1 MIPQAGRVPG
11 GPVQRAPQRLLLVE
25 FAATDRFHRALL
37 FPFVLGYARA
47 VGRAARWLRFG
58 VPAAA
63 RAGSRDEG
71 VPLSGADE
79 ARLRET
85 VRAFRPDLVLF
96 HPTPSAGVRRAAA
109 AGGPA
114 ALAVL
119 TDGGTAGTGPG
130 RFPRLDLTRIPLDA
144 VLGLRDPSVRGPGLF
159 ENVEPDY
166 GFEAANEAA
175 ETMDPLP
182 FVFLGEECTY
192 DRPFRANR
200 FLAGLSLAGCLRR
213 GGCAFCGRP
222 EGRRWTTSPPELLR
236 RQLAAIDRTLPGPA
250 DRGLRIR
257 LLGEAALRH
266 VGAVAREA
274 LRFRRRPLRLLLDAR
289 ADRLLAAAEP
299 LRAALRALE
308 GSGVRLEL
316 SLLGAESFGTAAL
329 ERLNKGLR
337 PEQTLRAIRLLFELE
352 REFPAGFGFRE
363 HGGLSLLTMT
373 PWTTPAE
380 LALDLA
386 VVEALG
392 LESLV
397 GKLFT
402 GRLRL
407 FPGLPLVEAAR
418 RDGLLV
424 RRYADPQLDTARRN
438 LYEPELPWRF
448 ARPEMESLGRILV
461 RLDADAA
468 TASDPLSRRV
478 AELAG
483 ALGRGVTPR
492 SVAAALAMT
501 DAAMRAAAPGRRPS
515 PAVLLRAAAASGA
528 AKRDEAAAS
537 RRETWVR
544 HAEWRHA
551 ATDPGRLPLSV
562 LRDHKPAIKVEP
574 LTATECDRF
583 CRDPELPNVRA
594 RRRGGGD
601 AGGETWEVFL
611 GRTSRDVAAATELA
625 DRIERARPGPE
636 LRDAV
641 TRMGRALGYPKC
653 CARAFA
659 RERPPL
665 VDNVF
670 WLHVARRVAVPGRV
684 PAELN
689 PLAPWLEYVPC
700 SAACRASL
708 ARARRMIRAWGA
720 EGRRQLARC
729 RHPVLL
735 FREIQGQAVE
745 LEPLD
750 EPGERFRY
758 RAGVVGGSGPLLEA
772 VRQGDE
778 LVLEHEMTLVL
789 RRGRPLAALSARAF
803 LWWHERPLQAE
814 FWRAMIEVLGARGPE
829 RRASAAPEAAGETPF
844 ARDTAS
850 LLAALR
856 RRRLRCAGFA
866 LESWGATG
874 PDAVRVALVA
884 RGDRV
889 ELDLFPRRPGAPA
902 FLEAGAFRLTYP
914 TTRPLDSP
922 ARLAAARAFAAALA
936 AAAPGEARDPGD
948 GHEAVAGR
956 PRRGCDRDDDRDP
969 DEDREPGPGGR

>member
-1 MIPQAGRVPG
+1 MSG
-11 GPVQRAPQRLLLVE
+11 GAVQRAAQRLLLVE

-37 FPFVLGYARA
+37 FPFVLAYARA
-47 VGRAARWLRFG
+47 RGRAARWLRFG

-63 RAGSRDEG
+63 RAAGEGEG
-71 VPLSGADE
+71 VPLSRADE
-79 ARLRET
+79 TRLREAA
-85 VRAFRPDLVLF
+85 RAFRPDLVLF
-96 HPTPSAGVRRAAA
+96 HRTPSAGVRRAAS
-109 AGGPA
+109 AGGRVT
-114 ALAVL
+114 LAVL
-119 TDGGTAGTGPG
+119 TDGGTAGTGAGPL
-130 RFPRLDLTRIPLDA
+130 PRLDLARTPLDA
-144 VLGLRDPSVRGPGLF
+144 VLGLHDPPVHGTGLF

-200 FLAGLSLAGCLRR
+200 FLAGLPLAGCLRR

-222 EGRRWTTSPPELLR
+222 EGRRWATAPPELLR
-236 RQLAAIDRTLPGPA
+236 RQLAAIDRTLPGTA
-250 DRGLRIR
+250 ARGLRIR

-266 VGAVAREA
+266 VGAVARAA
-274 LRFRRRPLRLLLDAR
+274 LRFRRRPLGLLLDAR
-289 ADRLLAAAEP
+289 VDRLLAAAEP
-299 LRAALRALE
+299 LRAALRRLD

-337 PEQTLRAIRLLFELE
+337 PEQTLRAVRLLFELE
-352 REFPAGFGFRE
+352 REFPAAFGFRE

-424 RRYADPQLDTARRN
+424 RRYADPLLDTARRN
-438 LYEPELPWRF
+438 LYEAELPWRF
-448 ARPEMESLGRILV
+448 ARPEMESLGRVLV

-468 TASDPLSRRV
+468 AASDPLSRRV
-478 AELAG
+478 ARLEG

-501 DAAMRAAAPGRRPS
+501 DAAMRAAAEGRTPT
-515 PAVLLRAAAASGA
+515 PAALLRAAAAAGA
-528 AKRDEAAAS
+528 AERGEAPSPRHEA
-537 RRETWVR
+537 WVR
-544 HAEWRHA
+544 HADWRA
-551 ATDPGRLPLSV
+551 GATDPGRLPLPV
-562 LRDHKPAIKVEP
+562 LLAHKPAIKVEP

-583 CRDPELPNVRA
+583 RRDPDLPNVRA
-594 RRRGGGD
+594 RRRGSRE
-601 AGGETWEVFL
+601 GGEAWEVFV
-611 GRTSRDVAAATELA
+611 GRRSRDVAAAAALA
-625 DRIERARPGPE
+625 ERIERARPGPE

-641 TRMGRALGYPKC
+641 TRMGLALGYPKC
-653 CARAFA
+653 CARRFS

-700 SAACRASL
+700 SAVCRASV

-720 EGRRQLARC
+720 EGRRQLERC

-735 FREIQGQAVE
+735 FRGIQGQAVE
-745 LEPLD
+745 LVPLD

-758 RAGVVGGSGPLLEA
+758 RAGVAGGSGPLVEA
-772 VRQGDE
+772 VRRGDE
-778 LVLEHEMTLVL
+778 VVLENEMTIVL

-814 FWRAMIEVLGARGPE
+814 FWRAMVEALRARGPAS
-829 RRASAAPEAAGETPF
+829 RAEATPEAGAETPF
-844 ARDTAS
+844 ARETAGR
-850 LLAALR
+850 LAALR
-856 RRRLRCAGFA
+856 RRRLRCAGFV
-866 LESWGATG
+866 LDSWGATG
-874 PDAVRVALVA
+874 PDCVRVVLVA

-936 AAAPGEARDPGD
+936 GAGPPGRDDGPGD
-948 GHEAVAGR
+948 DAGGRRR
-956 PRRGCDRDDDRDP
+956 PRERDD
-969 DEDREPGPGGR
+969 REGRGTRG

>member
-1 MIPQAGRVPG
+1 VSG
-11 GPVQRAPQRLLLVE
+11 GAVQHAPQRLLLVE

-47 VGRAARWLRFG
+47 AGRAARWLRFG

-63 RAGSRDEG
+63 RAGGRDEG

-79 ARLRET
+79 ARLRGT
-85 VRAFRPDLVLF
+85 ARVFDPDLVLF
-96 HPTPSAGVRRAAA
+96 HQTPSAGVRRAAA
-109 AGGPA
+109 AGGRA
-114 ALAVL
+114 TLAVL
-119 TDGGTAGTGPG
+119 ADGGTVGTRPG
-130 RFPRLDLTRIPLDA
+130 RFRRLDLARTPLDA
-144 VLGLRDPSVRGPGLF
+144 VLGLRDPSVRGTGLF

-200 FLAGLSLAGCLRR
+200 FLADLSLAGCLRR

-222 EGRRWTTSPPELLR
+222 EGRRWTTSPPVLLR
-236 RQLAAIDRTLPGPA
+236 RQLAAIDRTLPGTGG
-250 DRGLRIR
+250 RGLRVR

-289 ADRLLAAAEP
+289 VDRLLAAAEP
-299 LRAALRALE
+299 LRAALRALD

-424 RRYADPQLDTARRN
+424 RRYADPRLDTARRN
-438 LYEPELPWRF
+438 LYETELPWRF

-461 RLDADAA
+461 RLEADAA

-492 SVAAALAMT
+492 SVAAALTMT
-501 DAAMRAAAPGRRPS
+501 DAAMRAAASGRKPG
-515 PAVLLRAAAASGA
+515 PAALLRAAASGGAS
-528 AKRDEAAAS
+528 RDEAAAP
-537 RRETWVR
+537 RHETWVR
-544 HAEWRHA
+544 HAEWRGA
-551 ATDPGRLPLSV
+551 AAEPGRLPLSV
-562 LRDHKPAIKVEP
+562 LLDHKPAIKVEP

-583 CRDPELPNVRA
+583 RRDPELPHVRA
-594 RRRGGGD
+594 RRRGGG
-601 AGGETWEVFL
+601 AGGEAWEVFL
-611 GRTSRDVAAATELA
+611 GRRARDVVAAAELA
-625 DRIERARPGPE
+625 ERIERARPGPE

-641 TRMGRALGYPKC
+641 TRMGLALGYPQC

-670 WLHVARRVAVPGRV
+670 WLHVARRVAIPGRV

-720 EGRRQLARC
+720 EGRRQLERC

-758 RAGVVGGSGPLLEA
+758 RAGVAGGAGPLVEA
-772 VRQGDE
+772 VRRGDE
-778 LVLEHEMTLVL
+778 LVLDHELTLVL

-814 FWRAMIEVLGARGPE
+814 FWRAMVEVLRARGPE
-829 RRASAAPEAAGETPF
+829 PRAAAAPEAAAATPF
-844 ARDTAS
+844 ARDTAG

-856 RRRLRCAGFA
+856 RRRLRCAGFV
-866 LESWGATG
+866 LESWGASG
-874 PDAVRVALVA
+874 PDGVRVALVA
-884 RGDRV
+884 PGDRV

-936 AAAPGEARDPGD
+936 AAAPDHD
-948 GHEAVAGR
+948 DDDH
-956 PRRGCDRDDDRDP
+956 DHDHDDDRDH
-969 DEDREPGPGGR
+969 DHVGRPR